1 MIIFSRSQAATLVLV
16 AFLLLSLYGWR
27 HYSRLSQ
34 SSACGELFPMGVIV
48 QVGGKVGC
56 PGTYSFGQPV
66 TVSQAVIRAGGLDPG
81 LKLEPQEAGLPVGHG
96 RLVSILVD
104 SKTIAHPCVGWMSV
118 PHRLV
123 LGVAVDVNQASAA
136 ELALVP
142 GISPG
147 LAQRIVDQ
155 RNSLGGFSLLED
167 LRFVDGIGPASL
179 RRLRGYLTVDRNH
192 SAASSRQQP
201 ERRGDEV
208 KEGMGSK
215 Q

>member
-1 MIIFSRSQAATLVLV
+1 
-16 AFLLLSLYGWR
+16 
-27 HYSRLSQ
+27 
-34 SSACGELFPMGVIV
+34 MGVIV

-66 TVSQAVIRAGGLDPG
+66 TVSQAVIRAGGLVPG

-96 RLVSILVD
+96 RHVSLLGD
-104 SKTIAHPCVGWMSV
+104 SKGIAYPRVGWMSV

-136 ELALVP
+136 ELDLVP
-142 GISPG
+142 GISQG

-155 RNSLGGFSLLED
+155 RNSLGGFSRLED

-179 RRLRGYLTVDRNH
+179 KRLRRYLQADNKREGTGLE
-192 SAASSRQQP
+192 AQGSRQ
-201 ERRGDEV
+201 
-208 KEGMGSK
+208 K
-215 Q
+215 

>member
-16 AFLLLSLYGWR
+16 TFLLLSLYGWR

-34 SSACGELFPMGVIV
+34 SSSCGQLFPMGVIV

-66 TVSQAVIRAGGLDPG
+66 TVAQAVIRAGGLVPG

-96 RLVSILVD
+96 RHVSLLGD
-104 SKTIAHPCVGWMSV
+104 SKGIAYPRVGWMSV

-136 ELALVP
+136 ELDLVP
-142 GISPG
+142 GISQG

-155 RNSLGGFSLLED
+155 RNSLGGFSRLED

-179 RRLRGYLTVDRNH
+179 KRLRRYLQADNKREGTGLE
-192 SAASSRQQP
+192 AQGSRQ
-201 ERRGDEV
+201 
-208 KEGMGSK
+208 K
-215 Q
+215 